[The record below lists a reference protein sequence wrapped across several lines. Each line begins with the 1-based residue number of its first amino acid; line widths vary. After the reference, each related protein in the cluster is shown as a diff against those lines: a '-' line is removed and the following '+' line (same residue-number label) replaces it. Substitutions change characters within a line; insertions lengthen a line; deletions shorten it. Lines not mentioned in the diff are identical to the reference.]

1 MKRVIFAFLVIFMCS
16 TITMSAQRVTMNLQ
30 QVKLEKV
37 LSTIAEQT
45 GYTFAYSQP
54 VVNID
59 KIVSIEV
66 TDTELPQVLQ
76 KVFSGTNISYEI
88 NNKKILLSEK
98 KEGDQDN
105 TPVQQ
110 SQRITVK
117 GIAIDANGEPLI
129 GASVSEKGTTNGTMT
144 GIDGDYTLSVP
155 ANATLVIT
163 YVGYLPQEIALNG
176 QTSVDFTL
184 KEDSQMLDE
193 IVVTALGI
201 KKKEKSLTYS
211 TQQVGNDD
219 LTRVKDPNM
228 INALAGKTAGV
239 QINKSSSGLGGSSK
253 VVIRGGRSLSG
264 NNQPLY
270 VIDGMPMSN
279 SSNEQPLTVLG
290 GTNDAGGRDSG
301 DGIAN
306 LNPDDIES
314 MNILKGPAA
323 AALYGS
329 EAANGVILITT
340 KKGKAGA
347 TKIDF
352 SSNLMLDYA
361 FETPDLQK
369 KYNGNWG
376 EKLSGGGHNNVKDF
390 FNTGTTFTNSIA
402 LSTGSEKMQ
411 TYFSYANT
419 SGHGIV
425 PNNSMMKHNLN
436 FRETAKFF
444 DDRLSLDANVN
455 LMNQTIKNRPVAG
468 GYYMN
473 PLVGLYRFPQGQKLS
488 DYEGDGRFIFNKDRN
503 LNEQN
508 WYDFSEKNQNPYWLT
523 SMIPS
528 SDKRNRVIASLT
540 ANLKVTD
547 WLGFQARGSA
557 DFASD
562 RYWQKMYVG
571 THTALAKGGN
581 GRYIRY
587 TGEQMITYGDVM
599 ATLTPNLKGPWGL
612 QATIGASIKD
622 EYYKSERFDSNPG
635 GMKYANVF
643 TLQNLISV
651 EATATPIDN
660 HSQMQSVF
668 GTAQLSFN
676 DYLFLDVTARNDWS
690 SNLAFTNST
699 SFFYPSVGLT
709 AVLSDMVQL
718 PKAISFAK
726 LRGAWSQVGNTVP
739 IYSPGP
745 AGSMA
750 SDGGYLESENEP
762 FGDLKPEK
770 TTSIEVGTEWRFLQN
785 RIDFDFTYY
794 KTNTKNQFFL
804 VPAPAGSG
812 YVYRGINGG
821 DIQNQGIEI
830 MIGGSPVMTD
840 AFMWKTSFN
849 YSLNKNKVKKLH
861 PDLPSFI
868 LGNKTQTGNY
878 QMVVTEGGSVGDIY
892 GIGYQRDDNGNILYE
907 NGLPLRTSAL
917 QKVGN
922 SAPKYNLGWS
932 NTFTYK
938 NIILNFLID
947 MRVGGDVLS
956 ITQAD
961 LDYRGS
967 TQVTADARDQG
978 YVMLEG
984 TKINDVKGFY
994 QAVSSEFG
1002 AGLTEHYMYDATN
1015 IRLRELSIGYRFSPK
1030 LLLKTKTIKGAELAF
1045 VARNLF
1051 FFKNNAPFDP
1061 DAILST
1067 GNDLQGVDAFGM
1079 PSTRSFGFNL
1089 KLSF

>member
-184 KEDSQMLDE
+184 KEDSQTLDE

-455 LMNQTIKNRPVAG
+455 LMNQ
-468 GYYMN
+468 
-473 PLVGLYRFPQGQKLS
+473 
-488 DYEGDGRFIFNKDRN
+488 
-503 LNEQN
+503 
-508 WYDFSEKNQNPYWLT
+508 
-523 SMIPS
+523 
-528 SDKRNRVIASLT
+528 
-540 ANLKVTD
+540 
-547 WLGFQARGSA
+547 
-557 DFASD
+557 
-562 RYWQKMYVG
+562 
-571 THTALAKGGN
+571 
-581 GRYIRY
+581 
-587 TGEQMITYGDVM
+587 
-599 ATLTPNLKGPWGL
+599 
-612 QATIGASIKD
+612 
-622 EYYKSERFDSNPG
+622 
-635 GMKYANVF
+635 
-643 TLQNLISV
+643 
-651 EATATPIDN
+651 
-660 HSQMQSVF
+660 
-668 GTAQLSFN
+668 
-676 DYLFLDVTARNDWS
+676 
-690 SNLAFTNST
+690 
-699 SFFYPSVGLT
+699 
-709 AVLSDMVQL
+709 
-718 PKAISFAK
+718 
-726 LRGAWSQVGNTVP
+726 
-739 IYSPGP
+739 
-745 AGSMA
+745 
-750 SDGGYLESENEP
+750 
-762 FGDLKPEK
+762 
-770 TTSIEVGTEWRFLQN
+770 
-785 RIDFDFTYY
+785 
-794 KTNTKNQFFL
+794 
-804 VPAPAGSG
+804 
-812 YVYRGINGG
+812 
-821 DIQNQGIEI
+821 
-830 MIGGSPVMTD
+830 
-840 AFMWKTSFN
+840 
-849 YSLNKNKVKKLH
+849 
-861 PDLPSFI
+861 
-868 LGNKTQTGNY
+868 
-878 QMVVTEGGSVGDIY
+878 
-892 GIGYQRDDNGNILYE
+892 
-907 NGLPLRTSAL
+907 
-917 QKVGN
+917 
-922 SAPKYNLGWS
+922 
-932 NTFTYK
+932 
-938 NIILNFLID
+938 
-947 MRVGGDVLS
+947 
-956 ITQAD
+956 
-961 LDYRGS
+961 
-967 TQVTADARDQG
+967 
-978 YVMLEG
+978 
-984 TKINDVKGFY
+984 
-994 QAVSSEFG
+994 
-1002 AGLTEHYMYDATN
+1002 
-1015 IRLRELSIGYRFSPK
+1015 
-1030 LLLKTKTIKGAELAF
+1030 
-1045 VARNLF
+1045 
-1051 FFKNNAPFDP
+1051 
-1061 DAILST
+1061 
-1067 GNDLQGVDAFGM
+1067 
-1079 PSTRSFGFNL
+1079 
-1089 KLSF
+1089 

>member
-1 MKRVIFAFLVIFMCS
+1 MKRVILAFLVMFLC
-16 TITMSAQRVTMNLQ
+16 TTLTVSAQKVTMNLQ
-30 QVKLEKV
+30 QAKLEKV

-54 VVNID
+54 VVNTD
-59 KIVSIEV
+59 RIVTIEV
-66 TDTELPQVLQ
+66 TNSDLPQVLQ

-88 NNKKILLSEK
+88 RDKKILLSEK
-98 KEGDQDN
+98 KDVNQDLN
-105 TPVQQ
+105 TTQQ
-110 SQRITVK
+110 TQKITVK
-117 GIAIDANGEPLI
+117 GIALDEAGEPLI

-144 GIDGDYTLSVP
+144 GVDGDYSLTVP
-155 ANATLVIT
+155 ANATLVIS
-163 YVGYLPQEIALNG
+163 YVGYHPQEVVLKG
-176 QTSVDFTL
+176 QTTIDFTL
-184 KEDSQMLDE
+184 KEDSQILDE
-193 IVVTALGI
+193 VVVTALGI

-211 TQQVGNDD
+211 TQQIGNDD

-279 SSNEQPLTVLG
+279 GTSEQPLTVLG
-290 GTNDAGGRDSG
+290 GTNDAGGRDAG

-306 LNPDDIES
+306 LNPDDIET

-347 TKIDF
+347 VKVDF

-369 KYNGNWG
+369 VYSGNWG
-376 EKLSGGGHNNVKDF
+376 DKLSGGGHNNIKDF
-390 FNTGTTFTNSIA
+390 FDTGTTFTNSVS
-402 LSTGSEKMQ
+402 LSEGSDKMQ

-419 SGHGIV
+419 SGSGIV

-436 FRETAKFF
+436 FRETANFF
-444 DDRLSLDANVN
+444 NDRLSLDANIN

-473 PLVGLYRFPQGQKLS
+473 PLVGLYRFPQGQRLS
-488 DYEGDGRFIFNKDRN
+488 DYKGDGRFVFNSDRN

-508 WYDFSEKNQNPYWLT
+508 WYDFTEKSQNPYWLT

-528 SDKRNRVIASLT
+528 SDKRNRIITSLT

-547 WLGFQARGSA
+547 WLALQARGSA
-557 DFASD
+557 DFAAD

-581 GRYIRY
+581 GRYIKY

-599 ATLTPNLKGPWGL
+599 ATFTPNIKGPFGL

-643 TLQNLISV
+643 TLQNLISI
-651 EATATPIDN
+651 EATATPVDN

-668 GTAQLSFN
+668 GTAQFSYN

-690 SNLAFTNST
+690 SNLAFTDNI

-709 AVLSDMVQL
+709 AVISDMVQL
-718 PKAISFAK
+718 PKAFSFGK
-726 LRGAWSQVGNTVP
+726 IRGAWSQVGNTVP
-739 IYSPGP
+739 IYSPRQP
-745 AGSMA
+745 GSMA
-750 SDGGYLESENEP
+750 SDGGYLESEVKPDPN
-762 FGDLKPEK
+762 LKPEK
-770 TTSIEVGTEWRFLQN
+770 TTSIEVGTEWRFIQN

-794 KTNTKNQFFL
+794 KTNTKNQYFMI
-804 VPAPAGSG
+804 PAESG
-812 YVYRGINGG
+812 LGYAYRGVNGG

-830 MIGGSPVMTD
+830 TLGGSPIMTEE
-840 AFMWKTSFN
+840 FMWKTSFN
-849 YSLNKNKVKKLH
+849 YSLNRNKVKKLH
-861 PDLPSFI
+861 EKMPVFI

-878 QMVVTEGGSVGDIY
+878 QMVIREGGSVGDIY
-892 GIGYQRDDNGNILYE
+892 GIAYQRDNNGSIIYQE
-907 NGLPLRTSAL
+907 GLPLRTSAL
-917 QKVGN
+917 EKVGN
-922 SAPKYNLGWS
+922 TAPKYNIGWS

-938 NIILNFLID
+938 NFILNFLID
-947 MRVGGDVLS
+947 MKVGGDVLS

-961 LDYRGS
+961 LDYRGATQS
-967 TQVTADARDQG
+967 TARARDAG

-994 QAVSSEFG
+994 QTVGSEFG

-1015 IRLRELSIGYRFSPK
+1015 IRLRELSVGYRFSPK
-1030 LLLKTKTIKGAELAF
+1030 LLLKTKAIKAAELSF